1 MLLLREVRPQ
11 IARLQQEE
19 QVRAYAQEQHPGLRR
34 LALGGPRAGVGPSE
48 VHGVDAVHCGES
60 VSRLGPARVALAV
73 PGRLQGQAEQG
84 NDHRG
89 LLLDI

>member
-1 MLLLREVRPQ
+1 MARVGPASVLLAAELAAVCDVR
-11 IARLQQEE
+11 R
-19 QVRAYAQEQHPGLRR
+19 PGRVL
-34 LALGGPRAGVGPSE
+34 LEDCPRAGVGPSE